1 MVLEVAFLV
10 LFGIVCV
17 KDASVAANLEL
28 LGGSNQWNV
37 RFSRETHDWELEVF
51 ASFLHVL
58 HSVRVRRGCED
69 RLWWI
74 SSKVAFSRSSLSLLL
89 GL

>member
-1 MVLEVAFLV
+1 MVLEIAFPV
-10 LFGIVCV
+10 LFGIACV

-51 ASFLHVL
+51 ASFL
-58 HSVRVRRGCED
+58 
-69 RLWWI
+69 
-74 SSKVAFSRSSLSLLL
+74 
-89 GL
+89 